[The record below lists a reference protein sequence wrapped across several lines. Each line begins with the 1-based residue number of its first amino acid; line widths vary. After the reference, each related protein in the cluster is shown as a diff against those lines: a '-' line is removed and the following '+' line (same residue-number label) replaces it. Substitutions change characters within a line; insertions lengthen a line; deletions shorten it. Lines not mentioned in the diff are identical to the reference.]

1 MKRIIMICILT
12 LVILSAGCT
21 EEQNGTT
28 DIADDSV
35 ITHLTYGAFTL
46 QSMAVQELI
55 INSTTVNLSYYNYE
69 NKLTARYVK
78 PIDEE
83 TRSNLLELFRD
94 NQFTEMDELYE
105 PQEGQAIV
113 ADTGTVEIS
122 LDQDGTT
129 KTVKVDP
136 YSHDYMPDKLREI
149 DEALLKLKRYASA
162 ISAEDAEAK
171 AEEWIMNAP
180 TYSFDGSD
188 LALADHQ
195 YKEEEPEVHILTYT
209 FTSSHGGYG
218 NRSDQMVTQVITN
231 HTVEIRLYNEIVES
245 VIIDDLWNEMTQKML
260 DRVVEMKSEQMY
272 CEQAPW
278 QIWYSEGNIN
288 FLQEPTEEELAI
300 AYFSTVHGIEISD
313 FSSRSLNDG
322 MCQYS
327 LKVKETDA
335 ETLTGF
341 GWQEA

>member
-1 MKRIIMICILT
+1 MKRMIMICILT
-12 LVILSAGCT
+12 LAILSAGCT
-21 EEQNGTT
+21 ENDTT
-28 DIADDSV
+28 DISDDAV

-46 QSMAVQELI
+46 QSMAVQELV

-69 NKLTARYVK
+69 NKLTARYIK

-94 NQFTEMDELYE
+94 NQFTKMDKLYE
-105 PQEGQAIV
+105 PQEGQPIV

-136 YSHDYMPDKLREI
+136 YFHDYMPDKLREI
-149 DEALLKLKRYASA
+149 DEALLKLKRYAAA
-162 ISAEDAEAK
+162 ISTEDAEAM
-171 AEEWIMNAP
+171 AGEWIMNAP
-180 TYSFDGSD
+180 TYSFDGSNPV
-188 LALADHQ
+188 LTDHQ
-195 YKEEEPEVHILTYT
+195 YNEEEPEVHILTYT
-209 FTSSHGGYG
+209 FNSSHGGYG

-231 HTVEIRLYNEIVES
+231 HIVEIRLYNEIVES
-245 VIIDDLWNEMTQKML
+245 VIIDDMWNEMTQSML
-260 DRVVEMKSEQMY
+260 DKVVEMKSEQA
-272 CEQAPW
+272 CDQTPW
-278 QIWYSEGNIN
+278 QLWYAEGNIN
-288 FLQEPTEEELAI
+288 FLMEPTEEELVI
-300 AYFSTVHGIEISD
+300 AYFSTFHGIEISD

-327 LKVKETDA
+327 LKIKESDA
-335 ETLTGF
+335 ETMAEF